1 MCDQVSFRVSAH
13 FEPNEA
19 QVHAHA
25 HGPHANFWTFTK
37 VKYMRQLSGSCKRS
51 TQDYP
56 KPFSDSFRGCSLKI
70 SVVMPNDFG
79 NDLCTPFDLASQ
91 HFKCQVAR
99 SL

>member
-13 FEPNEA
+13 FEPNVA

-25 HGPHANFWTFTK
+25 HGPHANFWT
-37 VKYMRQLSGSCKRS
+37 
-51 TQDYP
+51 
-56 KPFSDSFRGCSLKI
+56 RGCSLKI
-70 SVVMPNDFG
+70 SVVMPNGFG